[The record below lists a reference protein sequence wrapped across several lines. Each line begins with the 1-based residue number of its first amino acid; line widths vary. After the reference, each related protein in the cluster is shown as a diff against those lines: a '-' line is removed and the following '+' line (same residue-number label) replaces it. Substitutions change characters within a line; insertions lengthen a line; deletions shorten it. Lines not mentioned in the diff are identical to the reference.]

1 MLKVKKLS
9 FSYGNLKV
17 LNDLSFE
24 VSSSKITGIIGPNGA
39 GKSTLLRSLVGLETA
54 SFDTV
59 LFKGQPLLK
68 TLSLVAYV
76 PQSSNYDWT
85 FPLSVSQLVELSF
98 LTKTNFW
105 RFNKKAYQDNL
116 LNIMSDLQIDDLAS
130 RHISEL
136 SGGQKQRV
144 LIARALCQP
153 FDLLILDEPFTGVD
167 YQSEQIIINVIKR
180 LKSLGKTILM
190 VHHNLNTVKE
200 YFDNLILLNKNII
213 ASGPVESVFTKE
225 NLKQAY
231 QGEIL
236 LDL

>member
-39 GKSTLLRSLVGLETA
+39 GKSTLLRSLVGLEAA

-59 LFKGQPLLK
+59 LFKGKPLLE

-76 PQSSNYDWT
+76 PQSSNYDWN

-98 LTKTNFW
+98 LTKANFW
-105 RFNKKAYQDNL
+105 KFNIKAHQDNL

-167 YQSEQIIINVIKR
+167 HQSEQIIINVIKR

-190 VHHNLNTVKE
+190 VHHNLNTVNK

-225 NLKQAY
+225 NLKQTY